1 MRNGRRRVVVTGL
14 GVVAPN
20 GVGLPAFREALRAGR
35 SGISR
40 QERMAEMNYACQIG
54 GVPPLT
60 EEEILKVLPYSTY
73 AKLSEAMVYAALAAV
88 ECARSSGVEI
98 QSLESHLQGP
108 VDWGTGA
115 VIGCGVGGAMDV
127 LMDDFFP
134 VLQRAPR
141 AEPGRGAT
149 PVGSDCVPKV
159 MASSVSVTIGRLLGL
174 GGQVTTNSSACTTGT
189 EAIFEG
195 YKQILLGFA
204 DSMYVG
210 GAEGS
215 HHAIWAGFDAMR
227 EVLCS
232 SYNEAPELGSRPM
245 SASACG
251 FVPSGGA
258 GVLRLEALEKALDR
272 GAPILCELDS
282 AYCNS
287 GGQRD
292 GGTMTFPNPE
302 GVARCIRG
310 AFEGASV
317 KPEEISL
324 INGHL
329 TSTSADP
336 LEVGNWMRALNLPPE
351 RFPAIQ
357 ATKSM
362 IGHGLG
368 AAGAMESVAVV
379 DQIASGYVHP
389 SINCEDL
396 HPQIEKVAGSIPRAM
411 REQQLDAVAKA
422 SFGFGDVNGCVIF
435 KRWNGGEGSAG
446 RPA

>member
-1 MRNGRRRVVVTGL
+1 VRNGRRRVVVTGL
-14 GVVAPN
+14 GVVAAN
-20 GVGLPAFREALRAGR
+20 GVGLEAFREALRAGR
-35 SGISR
+35 SGIAH
-40 QERMAEMNYACQIG
+40 QPRMAEMNYACQIG

-60 EEEILKVLPYSTY
+60 EEDVLRVLPYGTY

-88 ECARSSGVEI
+88 ECAKSSGVAI
-98 QSLESHLQGP
+98 DSLESHLQSP
-108 VDWGTGA
+108 VDWSTGA
-115 VIGCGVGGAMDV
+115 VIGCGVGGGMDV
-127 LMDDFFP
+127 LMEDFFP
-134 VLQRAPR
+134 VLQRAPQ
-141 AEPGRGAT
+141 AEPGRGAS

-195 YKQILLGFA
+195 YKQILLGYA

-215 HHAIWAGFDAMR
+215 HHSIWAGFDAMR

-251 FVPSGGA
+251 FVPSAGA
-258 GVLRLEALEKALDR
+258 GVLRLEALEKALAR
-272 GAPILCELDS
+272 GARIFCELDS

-302 GVARCIRG
+302 GVTRCIRQ
-310 AFEGASV
+310 AFEDSTV
-317 KPEEISL
+317 RPEELSL

-336 LEVGNWMRALNLPPE
+336 LEVGNWMRALDLTPE
-351 RFPAIQ
+351 RFPTIQ
-357 ATKSM
+357 STKSM

-368 AAGAMESVAVV
+368 AAGAVEAIAAV
-379 DQIASGYVHP
+379 DQLAQGYVHP
-389 SINCEDL
+389 SINCEDV
-396 HPQIEKVAGSIPRAM
+396 HPQIDTIASKIPRNT
-411 REQQLDAVAKA
+411 REESLYAVAKA

-435 KRWNGGEGSAG
+435 KRWNGGGEGAG